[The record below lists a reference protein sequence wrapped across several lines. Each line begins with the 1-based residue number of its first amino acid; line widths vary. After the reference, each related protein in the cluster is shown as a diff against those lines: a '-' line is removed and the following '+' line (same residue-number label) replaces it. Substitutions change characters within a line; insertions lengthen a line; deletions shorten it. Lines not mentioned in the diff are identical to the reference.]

1 MQRGRRIAFD
11 YGDVRIGVAASD
23 ADSIICS
30 PLTTLKSSDKSL
42 TKNIKQILDEIQPIQ
57 IFVGKPALLSG
68 EDGAATDKAMAF
80 ADLLR
85 GITDIEVIMVDE
97 RLSTVSAARN
107 LRESGMNARDSKAS
121 IDMEAAAGI
130 LDFAISSKLGIAL
143 TTKAFAI

>member
-11 YGDVRIGVAASD
+11 YGDVRIGVATSD

-42 TKNIKQILDEIQPIQ
+42 LKSITELFLEIQPIQ
-57 IFVGKPALLSG
+57 IFVGRPALLSG
-68 EDGAATDKAMAF
+68 KDGAATDKAVAF

-107 LRESGMNARDSKAS
+107 LRESGKNAKDAKDS
-121 IDMEAAAGI
+121 IDMAAAVGI
-130 LDFAISSKLGIAL
+130 LEFAIDLEKR
-143 TTKAFAI
+143 K

>member
-42 TKNIKQILDEIQPIQ
+42 LKSITEIFLDIQPIQ
-57 IFVGKPALLSG
+57 IFVGRPALLSG
-68 EDGAATDKAMAF
+68 KDGAATDKAVAF

-85 GITDIEVIMVDE
+85 GITDVEIIMIDE

-107 LRESGMNARDSKAS
+107 LRESGKNAKDSKES
-121 IDMEAAAGI
+121 IDMAAAVGI
-130 LDFAISSKLGIAL
+130 LEFAIDLEKR
-143 TTKAFAI
+143 K